1 MFCRLSRSGIRTV
14 ADLGDG
20 VLPSRCSAAGL
31 RDSRLGRLLGTACG
45 FSAIQMR
52 GLSDGAP
59 LWGGQ
64 PPCMDA
70 APIDQAIALASGM
83 LLMVLAGL
91 AKGRL
96 EWHPRPPFW
105 RRWRR

>member
-1 MFCRLSRSGIRTV
+1 MFCSLSRSGIRTV

-20 VLPSRCSAAGL
+20 VLPSHCS
-31 RDSRLGRLLGTACG
+31 GRAPQIPGSNVGRTWACG
-45 FSAIQMR
+45 FSATQMR
-52 GLSDGAP
+52 GLSDGVQ
-59 LWGGQ
+59 LRDGQ
-64 PPCMDA
+64 PVFMVVVA
-70 APIDQAIALASGM
+70 IDQAIALPTGM
-83 LLMVLAGL
+83 LLIVLAGL